1 MVIAVNLIKTIIATS
16 IYLLVSPFLL
26 IYLLILGEKNQH
38 EYPRRKEE
46 TREEPPFAL
55 ESAARGELFR
65 KCVGK
70 SMAAVPV
77 RRVQSKV
84 RSGKLVPSTSKAKD
98 STLPSKLWPI
108 KREERTDASLRRVR
122 TNSLRDRKTE
132 REGEFS

>member
-1 MVIAVNLIKTIIATS
+1 MVIVVNLIKTIIATS

-55 ESAARGELFR
+55 ESAARSELFR

-70 SMAAVPV
+70 SVAAVPV

-84 RSGKLVPSTSKAKD
+84 RSGKLVSSASKTKD
-98 STLPSKLWPI
+98 STLPSKLWTT
-108 KREERTDASLRRVR
+108 KRGERTDASLRRVR
-122 TNSLRDRKTE
+122 ANPVRDGQTE
-132 REGEFS
+132 RKGELS